1 MFGWHGNTFPKWNKC
16 LAVHVLSKSAVSLW
30 PCGTFFFLITG
41 RAGSIDHCLWKA
53 LDLNIW
59 TSCWEYPA
67 ARTTKDINTKQYYH
81 LLPINCAVVM
91 SSVTKL
97 SLGFPGCFFFFGQVL
112 CRWYNY
118 SVIPY
123 LPSNNITS
131 YFNSNDFWSW
141 WQIVLK
147 WPKVFIA
154 AFYWFLC

>member
-59 TSCWEYPA
+59 TSCWEYHKGHQHQ
-67 ARTTKDINTKQYYH
+67 TI
-81 LLPINCAVVM
+81 LPSAPH
-91 SSVTKL
+91 KL
-97 SLGFPGCFFFFGQVL
+97 CSRYEQCNKIKSGFSWMLFFFGQVL

>member
-1 MFGWHGNTFPKWNKC
+1 MLGSARVVKVCCQSVALWH
-16 LAVHVLSKSAVSLW
+16 
-30 PCGTFFFLITG
+30 FFFSYNRESWQHWSLPLKST
-41 RAGSIDHCLWKA
+41 WFEY
-53 LDLNIW
+53 LNELLGIP
-59 TSCWEYPA
+59 SSS
-67 ARTTKDINTKQYYH
+67 YH
-81 LLPINCAVVM
+81 KGHQHQTILPSAPH
-91 SSVTKL
+91 KL
-97 SLGFPGCFFFFGQVL
+97 CSRYEQCNKIKSGFSWMLFFFFGQVL

>member
-1 MFGWHGNTFPKWNKC
+1 MLGSARVVKVCCQSVALWH
-16 LAVHVLSKSAVSLW
+16 
-30 PCGTFFFLITG
+30 FFFSYNRESWQHWSLPLKST
-41 RAGSIDHCLWKA
+41 WFEY
-53 LDLNIW
+53 LN
-59 TSCWEYPA
+59 ELLGFQDPA

-97 SLGFPGCFFFFGQVL
+97 SLGFPGCFFFFFGQVL

>member
-1 MFGWHGNTFPKWNKC
+1 MATRFQNGINAWQCTC
-16 LAVHVLSKSAVSLW
+16 CQSLLSV
-30 PCGTFFFLITG
+30 CGPVALLITG

-59 TSCWEYPA
+59 TSCWEYHKGHQHQ
-67 ARTTKDINTKQYYH
+67 TI
-81 LLPINCAVVM
+81 
-91 SSVTKL
+91 
-97 SLGFPGCFFFFGQVL
+97 
-112 CRWYNY
+112 
-118 SVIPY
+118 
-123 LPSNNITS
+123 LPSASHKLCSRYEQCNKIKSGFSWMFSFFLVRYCADDTIILSFHTFQVTTTS